1 MRTIRAVFRMTA
13 FVLGTLAIYYY
24 WFFTQPVRRDPA
36 EARRHTFLRWSRFFK
51 WVAGMRLVVNGTPPP
66 PPFFLVSNHLSY
78 TDIAVLR
85 LAAEGVFVAKQDI
98 ESWPVA
104 GKIIANMGTVF
115 IDRENRRDIPRAG
128 ELIDARLDSGDGV
141 IIFPE
146 GTSTRGEEVLP
157 FNSSFF
163 EYAARRNI
171 AVYYAA
177 VSYSTPPGELPADT
191 VCWWDDISFFAHM
204 FRLFSVKSWTATVT
218 FGSEPITNTDRKL
231 LARELHERVTEAFT
245 PVE

>member
-1 MRTIRAVFRMTA
+1 MTA
-13 FVLGTLAIYYY
+13 FVLGTLGLYLA
-24 WFFTQPVRRDPA
+24 WRLTSPLRRDPA
-36 EARRHTFLRWSRFFK
+36 QWRRCFFGRWARFFK
-51 WVAGMRLVVNGTPPP
+51 RVAGMKLVVNGTPPR
-66 PPFFLVSNHLSY
+66 PPFFLVSNHLGY
-78 TDIAVLR
+78 ADIPVLR
-85 LAAEGVFVAKQDI
+85 LAAEGVFVAKKDI

-104 GKIIANMGTVF
+104 GRIIADMGTVF

-128 ELIDARLDSGDGV
+128 ELIDARLDAGDGV

-171 AVYYAA
+171 AVHYAA

-191 VCWWDDISFFAHM
+191 VCWWDDTSFFAHL
-204 FRLFSVKSWTATVT
+204 FRLFCVKSWTATVT
-218 FGSEPITNTDRKL
+218 FGSEPVTSTDRKL
-231 LARELHERVTEAFT
+231 LARELHERVSEAFR
-245 PVE
+245 PVCDKKARTD